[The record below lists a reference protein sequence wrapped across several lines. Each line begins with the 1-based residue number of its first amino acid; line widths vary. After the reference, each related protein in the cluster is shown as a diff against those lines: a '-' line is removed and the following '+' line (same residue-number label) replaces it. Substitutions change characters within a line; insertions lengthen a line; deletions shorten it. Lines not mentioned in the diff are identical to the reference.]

1 MSTNAS
7 AADPFTLLSAMVL
20 ILMLGSMFWGLM
32 ARSLNVVPKV
42 SACMAMANL
51 LLAGSLATHALRGV
65 APDLLAFWGSDALS
79 LAGLA
84 ALRAGI
90 PALTGKPLAWRS
102 GLIIW
107 MLAAGSLAYL
117 PYTGD
122 LRVHSRIVFSGLALL
137 AGLAGLDTW
146 RQLRSRIKPGLSALL
161 SGPLFVICALL
172 AQRALETFAINVPHP
187 DLLDADRGNLA
198 FLWSSLAMNLVI
210 NATLAFLVLMKLIL
224 QIQQLTR
231 QDPLTRVLNRR
242 ALQEAINTEHLRL
255 QRGKPYALVMIDM
268 DHFKQLNDSL
278 GHAAGDAALQ
288 RLVEVL
294 GHSVRDVDRLGRM
307 GGEEFCV
314 LLPLTDLAGAA
325 LVAERMRGMLEANEF
340 TWQGRRWP
348 LTASFGIAEALPS
361 DPDADAVLVR
371 ADQGMYRAKAQGRN
385 LVQAREAS
393 EG

>member
-1 MSTNAS
+1 MNSSPLAT
-7 AADPFTLLSAMVL
+7 DPFTLLAAMVL
-20 ILMLGSMFWGLM
+20 ILLLAGLFWAAM
-32 ARSLNVVPKV
+32 ASSLKVVPKV
-42 SACMAMANL
+42 SACVALANL
-51 LLAGSLATHALRGV
+51 LVAGSLAAHALRGV
-65 APDLLAFWGSDALS
+65 APDLLTFWGSDAMS

-84 ALRAGI
+84 ALRAGM
-90 PALTGKPLAWRS
+90 PALSQKPLAWRS
-102 GLIIW
+102 GLAIW
-107 MLAAGSLAYL
+107 LCAVGTLATL
-117 PYTGD
+117 PYAGD
-122 LRVHSRIVFSGLALL
+122 LHPHSGIVYSGLALL
-137 AGLAGLDTW
+137 AGLAALDTW
-146 RQLRSRIKPGLSALL
+146 RQLRSRVKPGLSALL
-161 SGPLFVICALL
+161 SGPLFIICALL
-172 AQRALETFAINVPHP
+172 AQRALASFLQGEAYAP
-187 DLLDADRGNLA
+187 DLLDADHSNLA
-198 FLWSSLAMNLVI
+198 FLWATLAMNLLI

-242 ALQEAINTEHLRL
+242 ALQEAIETEHQRM

-294 GHSVRDVDRLGRM
+294 GHSVRDVDCMGRM

-325 LVAERMRGMLEANEF
+325 LVAERMRWTLEQSQFN
-340 TWQGRRWP
+340 WQGQPWP

-361 DPDADAVLVR
+361 NANADAVLHR

-385 LVQAREAS
+385 LVQARED

>member
-1 MSTNAS
+1 MSS
-7 AADPFTLLSAMVL
+7 SPLAADPFTLLAAMVL
-20 ILMLGSMFWGLM
+20 ILLLASVFWAAM
-32 ARSLNVVPKV
+32 ASSLNVVPKV
-42 SACMAMANL
+42 SACMALSNL
-51 LLAGSLATHALRGV
+51 LLAGSLASHALRGV
-65 APDLLAFWGSDALS
+65 APDLLAFWGSDAMS

-84 ALRAGI
+84 ALRAGM
-90 PALTGKPLAWRS
+90 PALGQKPLAWRS
-102 GLIIW
+102 GLFIW
-107 MLAAGSLAYL
+107 LCAVAALATL
-117 PYTGD
+117 PYVGD
-122 LRVHSRIVFSGLALL
+122 LRPQSRIVFSGLALL
-137 AGLAGLDTW
+137 ALLAGLDTW
-146 RQLRSRIKPGLSALL
+146 RQLRTRVKPGLSALL
-161 SGPLFVICALL
+161 SGPLFIICALL
-172 AQRALETFAINVPHP
+172 AQRALATFSQGEAYAP
-187 DLLDADRGNLA
+187 DLLDADRANLT

-224 QIQQLTR
+224 QIQLLTR

-242 ALQEAINTEHLRL
+242 ALQEAIETEHLRL

-325 LVAERMRGMLEANEF
+325 LVAERMRWMLEQSQF
-340 TWQGRRWP
+340 SWQGRSWP
-348 LTASFGIAEALPS
+348 LTASFGIAEAQPS
-361 DPDADAVLVR
+361 DANADAVLNR

-385 LVQAREAS
+385 LVQARDL
-393 EG
+393 G